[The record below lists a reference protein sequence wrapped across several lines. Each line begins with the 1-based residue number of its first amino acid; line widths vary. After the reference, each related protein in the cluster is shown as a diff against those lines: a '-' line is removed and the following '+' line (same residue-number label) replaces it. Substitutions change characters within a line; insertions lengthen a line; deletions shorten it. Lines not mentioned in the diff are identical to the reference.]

1 MGSRLKVESLDSL
14 IREIWVYQQELRQNY
29 QILINAAAAYDMAV
43 GSDDIS
49 KKQIASLEEALKK
62 LEKTSELAELV
73 MEELLKERKEAIA
86 IY

>member
-29 QILINAAAAYDMAV
+29 QILINAAVAYDMAV

>member
-1 MGSRLKVESLDSL
+1 
-14 IREIWVYQQELRQNY
+14 
-29 QILINAAAAYDMAV
+29 MAV